1 MKNGDSPMHTSTD
14 QEQAPAYDPR
24 PPLPPDPAQCME
36 NDPVR
41 KEGMNRRVLQK
52 LDDAESYSFT
62 PDELRML
69 TVFFELAQEFD
80 TRRDFLSLC
89 VQLPMLF
96 FDQDCRLYLRTGPK
110 AWKLMRCLKLPAALP
125 ESEPPPFPAVRG
137 ANYYAPIFGRKDTGD
152 VLGFEVPDNV
162 MGWLEVAGGAAL
174 SRHTQLYFEK
184 YAGRIGFQ
192 LHNLLARSKN
202 REHLSFIQNLVED
215 IGHNVIVPNMVF
227 KLFFNR
233 LNASIGALARCVAE
247 APAETPADFTASL
260 DFIQTRLSDQYAEIS
275 SHYAQTSL
283 FLETLLRRRHFQ
295 EGRYVLEK
303 RRVNLLKQVVEP
315 QVERYRPRMED
326 RGIAIDLS
334 MGGIPDQP
342 ILLMA
347 DLGLIA
353 QVYANLFSNAVKYT
367 RTVTGPDGLPLKFM
381 AYGWTILPE
390 AFGQGRPGV
399 KLNVFTTGTTV
410 PPPEREGLFRPG
422 FRSQSTQREHGTG
435 HGLAF
440 VHQVVELHGGMVG
453 YEPSELGNNF
463 YVVLPLEEGE

>member
-1 MKNGDSPMHTSTD
+1 MKSKDSAMQAGDQPEEEHAK
-14 QEQAPAYDPR
+14 APW
-24 PPLPPDPAQCME
+24 PPLPPDPAQCVE

-41 KEGMNRRVLQK
+41 RDALLRRALEK
-52 LDDAESYSFT
+52 LEAAEAYGFSA
-62 PDELRML
+62 DELRML
-69 TVFFELAQEFD
+69 TVFFELSMEFD

-89 VQLPMLF
+89 VQLPMIF

-110 AWKLMRCLKLPAALP
+110 AWKLARCLKLPDALP
-125 ESEPPPFPAVRG
+125 EFEPPPYPTVRG
-137 ANYYAPIFGRKDTGD
+137 ANFYAPIHGRKDTAD
-152 VLGFEVPDNV
+152 VLGFDVPDNV
-162 MGWLEVAGGAAL
+162 MGWLEVAGGAGL
-174 SRHTQLYFEK
+174 SRHKQLYFEK
-184 YAGRIGFQ
+184 FAGRIGFQ
-192 LHNLLARSKN
+192 MHNRVARSKS
-202 REHLSFIQNLVED
+202 REHLSFIQSLVED

-260 DFIQTRLSDQYAEIS
+260 NFLQARLSDQYAEIS

-303 RRVNLLKQVVEP
+303 RRVNLFKQVVAP

-334 MGGIPDQP
+334 MGGIPDEP
-342 ILLMA
+342 VHLMA

-381 AYGWTILPE
+381 AYGWDILPD
-390 AFGQGRPGV
+390 AFHRGRAGV
-399 KLNVFTTGTTV
+399 KLNVFTTG
-410 PPPEREGLFRPG
+410 PAISEPEREGLFKPG
-422 FRSQSTQREHGTG
+422 FRSASTQREHGTG
-435 HGLAF
+435 QGLAF

-453 YEPSELGNNF
+453 YEASELGNNF
-463 YVVLPLEEGE
+463 YLVLPLEEGE

>member
-1 MKNGDSPMHTSTD
+1 MHTAQRRD
-14 QEQAPAYDPR
+14 KEQPRQLR
-24 PPLPPDPAQCME
+24 PPLPPDPAQCLE
-36 NDPVR
+36 NDPAR
-41 KEGMNRRVLQK
+41 REDMIRRVRHK
-52 LDDAESYSFT
+52 LDEADSCAFSANQ
-62 PDELRML
+62 LRML
-69 TVFFELAQEFD
+69 TVFFEMAQELD
-80 TRRDFLSLC
+80 SRRDFLSLC

-96 FDQDCRLYLRTGPK
+96 FDQDCRLYLRTGPTT
-110 AWKLMRCLKLPAALP
+110 WKLARALSLPAALP
-125 ESEPPPFPAVRG
+125 EFEPPPHPAVRG
-137 ANYYAPIFGRKDTGD
+137 ADFYAPITCRKDTGE
-152 VLGFEVPDNV
+152 VLGFDAPDNV
-162 MGWLEVAGGAAL
+162 MGWIEVAGGAAL
-174 SRHTQLYFEK
+174 SRHTQLYFET

-192 LHNLLARSKN
+192 LHTRLARSKN

-215 IGHNVIVPNMVF
+215 IGHNVIVPNMIF

-260 DFIQTRLSDQYAEIS
+260 NFLQTRLSSQYAEIS

-315 QVERYRPRMED
+315 QVERYRPRLED

-334 MGGIPDQP
+334 MGGIPDKP
-342 ILLMA
+342 IHLMA

-367 RTVTGPDGLPLKFM
+367 RAVFGPDGAPLKFM
-381 AYGWTILPE
+381 AYGWDILPGHFSQ
-390 AFGQGRPGV
+390 ARPGV
-399 KLNVFTTGTTV
+399 KLNVFTTGTWV
-410 PPPEREGLFRPG
+410 PEPERAGLFQPG
-422 FRSQSTQREHGTG
+422 FRSASTQREHGTG

-440 VHQVVELHGGMVG
+440 VQQVVELHGGQVG

-463 YVVLPLEEGE
+463 YVVLPLEEEE

>member
-1 MKNGDSPMHTSTD
+1 
-14 QEQAPAYDPR
+14 
-24 PPLPPDPAQCME
+24 ME
-36 NDPVR
+36 NDPMR
-41 KEGMNRRVLQK
+41 REDMIRRVLEQH
-52 LDDAESYSFT
+52 DAAETYDFN
-62 PDELRML
+62 PNELRML
-69 TVFFELAQEFD
+69 TVFFELAQELD

-96 FDQDCRLYLRTGPK
+96 FDQDCRLYLRTGPG
-110 AWKLMRCLKLPAALP
+110 AWKLARCLKLPAALP
-125 ESEPPPFPAVRG
+125 DREPPPRPAVRG
-137 ANYYAPIFGRKDTGD
+137 ANFYAPILGRKDIGEIQ
-152 VLGFEVPDNV
+152 GFDVPDNV
-162 MGWLEVAGGAAL
+162 MGWLEVTGGAGL
-174 SRHTQLYFEK
+174 SRHRQLYFEK
-184 YAGRIGFQ
+184 YAARIGFQ
-192 LHNLLARSKN
+192 LHSRMIRAKN
-202 REHLSFIQNLVED
+202 REHLAFIQNLVED

-233 LNASIGALARCVAE
+233 LNASITALARCVAE
-247 APAETPADFTASL
+247 APAETPAEFTSSL
-260 DFIQTRLSDQYAEIS
+260 DFLQARLSAQYAEIN
-275 SHYAQTSL
+275 SHYAQSSL

-303 RRVNLLKQVVEP
+303 RRVNLFKQVVEP
-315 QVERYRPRMED
+315 QVERYRPRLED

-334 MGGIPDQP
+334 MGGIPDEP

-381 AYGWTILPE
+381 AYGWELLPE

-399 KLNVFTTGTTV
+399 KLNVFTTGVAV
-410 PPPEREGLFRPG
+410 PEAERQGLFQPG
-422 FRSQSTQREHGTG
+422 FRSASAQREHGTG

-440 VHQVVELHGGMVG
+440 VHQVVELHGGLVG
-453 YEPSELGNNF
+453 YEPAELGNNV

>member
-1 MKNGDSPMHTSTD
+1 MRSEDRPTHTNEKLEP
-14 QEQAPAYDPR
+14 EQKTVSR
-24 PPLPPDPAQCME
+24 PLLPPDPAQCLE

-41 KEGMNRRVLQK
+41 SEAVTRRVLQK
-52 LDDAESYSFT
+52 LEDSEAYAFS
-62 PDELRML
+62 PDQLRML

-96 FDQDCRLYLRTGPK
+96 FDQDCRLYLRTGPS
-110 AWKLMRCLKLPAALP
+110 AWKLARCLRMPAVLP
-125 ESEPPPFPAVRG
+125 ETEPPPKAAVRG
-137 ANYYAPIFGRKDTGD
+137 TNFYAPIYGRKDTTD
-152 VLGFEVPDNV
+152 ILGYSLPDNV
-162 MGWLEVAGGAAL
+162 MGWLEVAGGAGL

-184 YAGRIGFQ
+184 FAGRIGFQ
-192 LHNLLARSKN
+192 LHTRMARSKS

-247 APAETPADFTASL
+247 APPETPPDFTANL
-260 DFIQTRLSDQYAEIS
+260 NFLQARLSDQYAEIS

-303 RRVNLLKQVVEP
+303 RRVNLFKQVVAP
-315 QVERYRPRMED
+315 QVERYRPRLED

-334 MGGIPDQP
+334 MGGIPDEP
-342 ILLMA
+342 VHLMA

-367 RTVTGPDGLPLKFM
+367 RTITGPDGLPLKFM
-381 AYGWTILPE
+381 AYGWEILPD
-390 AFGQGRPGV
+390 AFGPGRKGV
-399 KLNVFTTGTTV
+399 KLNVFTTGV
-410 PPPEREGLFRPG
+410 PVPESEREGLFQPG
-422 FRSQSTQREHGTG
+422 FRSLSTQREHGTG

-440 VHQVVELHGGMVG
+440 VHQVVELHGGLTG
-453 YEPSELGNNF
+453 YEAHEMGNNF
-463 YVVLPLEEGE
+463 YIVLPLEEEE